1 MTKSALF
8 YHEDCTLHNMG
19 EGHPESPMRL
29 RFIMDHLKQT
39 GMLEDIDVI
48 QPEEAQK
55 QHLLAAH
62 PTTYVDQIS
71 MLVPAKGRVMVDP
84 DTMLMSH
91 SLRAAYLA
99 SGAAVQ
105 AVDLVMSGQSPTAF
119 CATRPPGHHAERS
132 KAMGFCFFNNVAI
145 AAYHAMNF
153 HNLKR
158 VAIIDFDVHQGNGTV
173 DIFQDDPRVLVC
185 SSFEHPLFPYSHV
198 NVQRDNIINTPLEAH
213 TRGTQFRRRVESEW
227 LHRLQNH
234 KPQLILISAGFDAH
248 KDDPLGHIEL
258 EERDYRW
265 ITRMLRDV
273 ARVYSNGRMVSVLE
287 GGYNLQALSR
297 SVEYHLE
304 GLMGY

>member
-8 YHEDCTLHNMG
+8 YHEDCTLHDMG

-39 GMLEDIDVI
+39 GMLDDLDLI

-55 QHLLAAH
+55 LHLLAAH
-62 PTTYVDQIS
+62 PATYVDQIS

-84 DTMLMSH
+84 DTMLMAH

-99 SGAAVQ
+99 CGAAVQ

-119 CATRPPGHHAERS
+119 CATRPPGHHAERNKS
-132 KAMGFCFFNNVAI
+132 MGFCFFNNIAV

-198 NVQRDNIINTPLEAH
+198 SVQRDTIINTPLDAH
-213 TRGTQFRRRVESEW
+213 TSGTQFRRRVEAEW

-273 ARVYSNGRMVSVLE
+273 ARIYSNGRMVSILE

-297 SVEYHLE
+297 SVEYHME